1 MRARALTSCVAPAL
15 ARGLGGVALTAAL
28 LVPAGTALATTD
40 DDPPATRTEE
50 IGVDIPDRSGGP
62 TTPTPTPTSTPTA
75 TPTPT
80 STAAPAHGGASGGLP
95 DTGIDLSALWPLAVS
110 ALGLTAAGTVVLVSR
125 RRRHARD

>member
-15 ARGLGGVALTAAL
+15 ARGLGGIALTAAL
-28 LVPAGTALATTD
+28 LVPAGTALAMTD
-40 DDPPATRTEE
+40 DDPPATRSEV

-62 TTPTPTPTSTPTA
+62 TTPTPTSTPTA

-80 STAAPAHGGASGGLP
+80 STAGPTHGGGSGGLP
-95 DTGIDLSALWPLAVS
+95 DMGIDLSALWPLAVS
-110 ALGLTAAGTVVLVSR
+110 ALGLTAAGTVVLVTR